1 MYHLEEMMDSL
12 RPSPITYKVGNY
24 KEHNIKYSISD
35 DVLKK
40 KVDIFYLNKVY
51 DFLNKKDA

>member
-1 MYHLEEMMDSL
+1 MYHLEEMMNSL
-12 RPSPITYKVGNY
+12 RPAPIAYKVSNY

-35 DVLKK
+35 DILKK